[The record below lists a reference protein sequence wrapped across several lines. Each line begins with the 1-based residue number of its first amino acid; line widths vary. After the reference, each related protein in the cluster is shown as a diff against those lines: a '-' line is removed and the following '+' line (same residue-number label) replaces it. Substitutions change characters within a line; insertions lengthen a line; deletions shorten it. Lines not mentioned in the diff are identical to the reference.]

1 MPQFYIEFT
10 HGMTIEAANY
20 DEAYEA
26 AMQEASKYH
35 LDECADVSIE
45 EL

>member
-10 HGMTIEAANY
+10 HGLTIEADNY

-26 AMQEASKYH
+26 AMQEASEYR
-35 LDECADVSIE
+35 LDECADVSVE
-45 EL
+45 DL